1 MTATHSAAGARPRSP
16 DQPVRPPHQPVPPL
30 RRLVPPAMLLP
41 TIAVLVVLVGYPLVR
56 LVWVSFHEYGRAQ
69 IFGRPAEWIGLD
81 NYRDILT
88 DPQFWRVFWRSLAFC
103 VVNVLATMTFGILV
117 AVLMTKLHRF
127 FRFLA
132 SLGLLVAWAMPALT
146 AIIIWGWMFD
156 TQFGVVNYLL
166 TALTPTD
173 YTGHSW
179 LIDPM
184 SFYAVATIVILWQST
199 PFVAFSVYAALTQVP
214 EDLLEAAQLDG
225 AGMLKRGRHVVL
237 PILRP
242 VLLILVMLSIIWDL
256 RVFTQIYALQG
267 IGGIREKT
275 STLGV
280 YIYTTSVGSGDF
292 GRGGA
297 MAVILVLLMMVIGV
311 AYVRSTLRQDE
322 S

>member
-1 MTATHSAAGARPRSP
+1 MTATRSAPGARALAGGAAPEPPRA
-16 DQPVRPPHQPVPPL
+16 PVPL
-30 RRLVPPAMLLP
+30 RRRLVPPAMLLP
-41 TIAVLVVLVGYPLVR
+41 AIVVLAVLVGYPLVR

-88 DPQFWRVFWRSLAFC
+88 DAQFWRVFWRSVVFC
-103 VVNVLATMTFGILV
+103 VVNVVATMTVGILV
-117 AVLMTKLHRF
+117 AVLMTRLHRF

-132 SLGLLVAWAMPALT
+132 SIGLLVAWAMPALT

-156 TQFGVVNYLL
+156 TQFGVVNYLV
-166 TALTPTD
+166 TTLTPAD

-179 LIDPM
+179 LIEPL
-184 SFYAVATIVILWQST
+184 SFYAVATIVIVWQST

-214 EDLLEAAQLDG
+214 DDLVEAAQLDG
-225 AGMLKRGRHVVL
+225 ASGLQRARHVVL

-242 VLLILVMLSIIWDL
+242 VLLILVMLSTIWDL

-297 MAVILVLLMMVIGV
+297 MAVILVILMLVIGV
-311 AYVRSTLRQDE
+311 AYVRSTLRQEE